1 LQEACSLLPKISSK
15 ETHPKIAQVLLE
27 RHKPDMA
34 LLVLKCTGRD
44 SFSATENFE
53 KDGIS
58 SLSEAVTVV
67 RVRIEC
73 GLLTEAFMYHRSY
86 CSKVKEQ
93 RSADMTHSE
102 DAFKSSWIYHVEMM
116 MTEFCTICIERNLVD
131 KMIDLPWD
139 SEEEKH
145 LHKSLF
151 ESAHEMPM
159 KPNGSLLVVYYLRVN
174 ILILILFVFKTRLRG
189 TLEITNGTKT
199 FGYPGM
205 MKLSGSFVS
214 FLIYYIL
221 MYCICFI

>member
-1 LQEACSLLPKISSK
+1 
-15 ETHPKIAQVLLE
+15 
-27 RHKPDMA
+27 MA

-58 SLSEAVTVV
+58 SLSEAVTAV

-93 RSADMTHSE
+93 HSANMTHTE
-102 DAFKSSWIYHVEMM
+102 DAFEGSWIYHVEMM
-116 MTEFCTICIERNLVD
+116 MIEFCTICIERNLVD

-151 ESAHEMPM
+151 EFAHEAPM
-159 KPNGSLLVVYYLRVN
+159 DPIGSLLVVYYLRVN
-174 ILILILFVFKTRLRG
+174 IL
-189 TLEITNGTKT
+189 
-199 FGYPGM
+199 
-205 MKLSGSFVS
+205 SF
-214 FLIYYIL
+214 
-221 MYCICFI
+221 CIF

>member
-1 LQEACSLLPKISSK
+1 MQEACSLLPKLSSK

-27 RHKPDMA
+27 RRRPDMA

-44 SFSATENFE
+44 SFFATENSE
-53 KDGIS
+53 NDGIS
-58 SLSEAVTVV
+58 SLSEAVTTV

-86 CSKVKEQ
+86 CSKAKEQ
-93 RSADMTHSE
+93 RSADLTHAE
-102 DAFKSSWIYHVEMM
+102 DAFKSSWIYHVEVM

-139 SEEEKH
+139 SEEEKQ

-151 ESAHEMPM
+151 DSAREMPT

-174 ILILILFVFKTRLRG
+174 NPILI
-189 TLEITNGTKT
+189 
-199 FGYPGM
+199 
-205 MKLSGSFVS
+205 SF
-214 FLIYYIL
+214 YI
-221 MYCICFI
+221 